1 MHKPNTRTLNH
12 HFFSGWSQLIWLLL
26 NSIGF
31 QFRMTND
38 SFPCAFNQ
46 KQQMANESHWFTTKT
61 KTEKKLALRMKQKRF
76 EKQKKTH
83 LFLHS
88 VCFCR
93 ADSKRTNRT
102 LCDIKFRAAL
112 ILHTGKTHGHV
123 QISTRIHRMSSG
135 LRIAVDFS
143 APMSQ
148 Y

>member
-1 MHKPNTRTLNH
+1 MHKPNTRTLNN

-31 QFRMTND
+31 QFRMAND

-46 KQQMANESHWFTTKT
+46 KQQMANETHWFTTKT
-61 KTEKKLALRMKQKRF
+61 KTEKNWHLEWNKSALKSRKRHIF
-76 EKQKKTH
+76 
-83 LFLHS
+83 FLHS